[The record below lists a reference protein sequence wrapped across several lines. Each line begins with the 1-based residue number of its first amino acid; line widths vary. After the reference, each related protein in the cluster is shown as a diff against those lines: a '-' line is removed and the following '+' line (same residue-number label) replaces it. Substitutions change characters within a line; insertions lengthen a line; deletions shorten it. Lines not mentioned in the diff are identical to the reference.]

1 MWWAESFIDIIIKGV
16 IIGIIL
22 SAPMG
27 PVGVLCIQRTLNK
40 GRLFGFAT
48 GIGAALSDF
57 IYCLI
62 TGYGMSYVV
71 DIIENPQNMFYLKLM
86 GSVLLFIFGVYVYR
100 GNPTKEEH
108 TLSNKKGTL
117 VQNLITGFFVTFS
130 NPLIIFLIIAL
141 FARFTFVIPDSVPNY
156 IWMQVTGYLF
166 IVVGALLWW
175 FGLTY
180 VVNKIRTNFSLKKL
194 VVINHIIGGIV
205 MVASVVG
212 FVWTLKDILINL
224 FNGK

>member
-1 MWWAESFIDIIIKGV
+1 MWWAESFVDIIIKGI
-16 IIGIIL
+16 IIGVIL

-40 GRLFGFAT
+40 GRWFGFAT
-48 GIGAALSDF
+48 GLGAALSDLM
-57 IYCLI
+57 YSLI

-71 DIIENPQNMFYLKLM
+71 DIIERPQNMFYLKM
-86 GSVLLFIFGVYVYR
+86 VGSALLFIFGVYVYR
-100 GNPTKEEH
+100 GNPSKEQRPA
-108 TLSNKKGTL
+108 SKNKGTYVHNFITAFL
-117 VQNLITGFFVTFS
+117 VTAS

-156 IWMQVTGYLF
+156 LLMQCVGYLF

-180 VVNKIRTNFSLKKL
+180 AVDKIRTTFSLQKL
-194 VVINHIIGGIV
+194 VVLNHVIGIVV
-205 MVASVVG
+205 MVASVIG
-212 FVWTLKDILINL
+212 FVWTLKDILLNI
-224 FNGK
+224 FHF

>member
-1 MWWAESFIDIIIKGV
+1 MWWAESFVDIIIKGI
-16 IIGIIL
+16 IIGVIL

-40 GRLFGFAT
+40 GRWFGFAT
-48 GIGAALSDF
+48 GLGAALSDLM
-57 IYCLI
+57 YALI

-71 DIIENPQNMFYLKLM
+71 DIIERPQNMFYLKM
-86 GSVLLFIFGVYVYR
+86 VGSALLFIFGVYVYR
-100 GNPTKEEH
+100 GNPSKEQRPA
-108 TLSNKKGTL
+108 SQSKGTYVHNFITAFL
-117 VQNLITGFFVTFS
+117 VTAS

-156 IWMQVTGYLF
+156 LLMQCVGYLF

-180 VVNKIRTNFSLKKL
+180 AVDKIRTTFSIQKI
-194 VVINHIIGGIV
+194 VVLNHVIGIV
-205 MVASVVG
+205 VMAASVIG
-212 FVWTLKDILINL
+212 LVWTLKDILLNIFHL
-224 FNGK
+224 